1 MADKITTLKTKS
13 GDNVFPNVK
22 ENNIPATIARVADV
36 DQTIKTTKDSLQ
48 SDINAI
54 GAKTDTKQDKLTA
67 GDNITIQGNVISATT
82 GGSVPDNVV
91 LYGDLTPVA

>member
-1 MADKITTLKTKS
+1 MADKITTLKTKT

-22 ENNIPATIARVADV
+22 ENNIPASIAR
-36 DQTIKTTKDSLQ
+36 T
-48 SDINAI
+48 SDIEATYATKSAVSLMSQN
-54 GAKTDTKQDKLTA
+54 KQDKLIA
-67 GDNITIQGNVISATT
+67 GDNITIQGNTISAT

>member
-1 MADKITTLKTKS
+1 MADKITTLKTKN

-22 ENNIPATIARVADV
+22 ENNIPATIAR
-36 DQTIKTTKDSLQ
+36 T
-48 SDINAI
+48 SDIEATY
-54 GAKTDTKQDKLTA
+54 ATKSAVSLMSQTKQDKLTA
-67 GDNITIQGNVISATT
+67 GDNITIQGNTISATT

>member
-1 MADKITTLKTKS
+1 MADKITTLKTKT

-22 ENNIPATIARVADV
+22 ENNIPASIAR
-36 DQTIKTTKDSLQ
+36 T
-48 SDINAI
+48 SDIEATY
-54 GAKTDTKQDKLTA
+54 ATKSAVSLMSQTKQDKLIA
-67 GDNITIQGNVISATT
+67 GDNITIQDNVISATG

>member
-1 MADKITTLKTKS
+1 MADKITTLKTKG

-22 ENNIPATIARVADV
+22 ENNIPASIAR
-36 DQTIKTTKDSLQ
+36 T
-48 SDINAI
+48 SDIEATY
-54 GAKTDTKQDKLTA
+54 ATKSAVSLMSQTKQDKLTA
-67 GDNITIQGNVISATT
+67 GDNITIQGNVISAT

>member
-1 MADKITTLKTKS
+1 MADKKTTLKTKT
-13 GDNVFPNVK
+13 GDNVYPNVLDG
-22 ENNIPATIARVADV
+22 NIPATIARVADV

-67 GDNITIQGNVISATT
+67 GANITIQDNTISATVP
-82 GGSVPDNVV
+82 SVPDNVV

>member
-1 MADKITTLKTKS
+1 MADKTTTLKTKS

-22 ENNIPATIARVADV
+22 ESNIPATIAR
-36 DQTIKTTKDSLQ
+36 T
-48 SDINAI
+48 SDIEATY
-54 GAKTDTKQDKLTA
+54 ATKSAVSLMSQTKQDKLIA
-67 GDNITIQGNVISATT
+67 GDNITIQGNTISATT

>member
-22 ENNIPATIARVADV
+22 EGNIPATIAR
-36 DQTIKTTKDSLQ
+36 T
-48 SDINAI
+48 SDIEATY
-54 GAKTDTKQDKLTA
+54 ATKSALSLMSQTKQDKLTA
-67 GDNITIQGNVISATT
+67 GDNITINDNVISAT

>member
-22 ENNIPATIARVADV
+22 ESNIPATIAR
-36 DQTIKTTKDSLQ
+36 T
-48 SDINAI
+48 SDIEATY
-54 GAKTDTKQDKLTA
+54 ATKSAVSLMSQTKQDKLIA
-67 GDNITIQGNVISATT
+67 GDNITIQGNTISAT

>member
-1 MADKITTLKTKS
+1 MADKTTTLKTKS

-22 ENNIPATIARVADV
+22 ESNIPASIAR
-36 DQTIKTTKDSLQ
+36 T
-48 SDINAI
+48 SDIEATY
-54 GAKTDTKQDKLTA
+54 ATKSAVSLMSQTKQDKLTA
-67 GDNITIQGNVISATT
+67 GDNITINDNVISAT

>member
-1 MADKITTLKTKS
+1 MADKTTTLKTKS

-22 ENNIPATIARVADV
+22 ESNIPATIAR
-36 DQTIKTTKDSLQ
+36 T
-48 SDINAI
+48 SDIEATY
-54 GAKTDTKQDKLTA
+54 ATKSAVSLMSQTKQDKLTA
-67 GDNITIQGNVISATT
+67 GDNITINDNVISATT

>member
-22 ENNIPATIARVADV
+22 ENNIPASIAR
-36 DQTIKTTKDSLQ
+36 T
-48 SDINAI
+48 SDIAETY
-54 GAKTDTKQDKLTA
+54 ATKSAVSLMSQTKQDKLTA
-67 GDNITIQGNVISATT
+67 GDNITIQGNVISATG

>member
-1 MADKITTLKTKS
+1 MADKKTTLKTKT
-13 GDNVFPNVK
+13 GDNVYPNVL
-22 ENNIPATIARVADV
+22 EGNIPATIAR
-36 DQTIKTTKDSLQ
+36 T
-48 SDINAI
+48 SDIEATY
-54 GAKTDTKQDKLTA
+54 ATKSAVSLMSQTKQDKLTP

>member
-22 ENNIPATIARVADV
+22 ENNIPSSIAR
-36 DQTIKTTKDSLQ
+36 T
-48 SDINAI
+48 SDIEATY
-54 GAKTDTKQDKLTA
+54 ATKSAVSLMSQTKQDKLTA
-67 GDNITIQGNVISATT
+67 GANITIQGNVISAT